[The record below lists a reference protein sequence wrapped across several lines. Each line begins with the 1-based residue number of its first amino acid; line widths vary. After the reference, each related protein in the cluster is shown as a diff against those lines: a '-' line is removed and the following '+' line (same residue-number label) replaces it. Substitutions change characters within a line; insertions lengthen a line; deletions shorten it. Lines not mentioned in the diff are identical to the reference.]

1 MFNKLY
7 DKIKEIFLK
16 NYRFLIFLILMFIIF
31 TIQFPYTIEAPGG
44 YINVTKRIEMDNSY
58 VSKGSFNMAY
68 VSEVSATIPTLFY
81 AWLNPNWDIS
91 KNEDILLENE
101 TIDDL
106 LFRNKLALKEA
117 NNNAIMVAYRKAGF
131 DYEIIE
137 QKFYVA
143 YLDADSET
151 DLKVGDLIIEVDGKK
166 IADKSEISQIISSK
180 NIGDE
185 IEFKVKNDNKNYER
199 IAKVKE
205 IDDLK
210 AVGIVIYELL
220 ELKTD
225 PPIKIKSSSSES
237 GPSGGLMTS
246 LAIYNSLVEE
256 DITKGN
262 IIIGTGTIDANGNVG
277 SIGGVKYKLLGAIK
291 GKAKIFIVPSG
302 ENYLEAMALKEKN
315 DYDIEIVGVSTFDEA
330 LKFLENYNKKS

>member
-16 NYRFLIFLILMFIIF
+16 NYRFLIFLVIIVIIF
-31 TIQFPYTIEAPGG
+31 TIQLPYTIEAPGG
-44 YINVTKRIEMDNSY
+44 YIDVTKRIEMDNAY
-58 VSKGSFNMAY
+58 ESKGSFNMAY

-91 KNEDILLENE
+91 KNEDILLEND
-101 TIDDL
+101 TIEDL

-117 NNNAIMVAYRKAGF
+117 NNNAIMVAYSKAGF
-131 DYEIIE
+131 NYEIVE

-143 YLDADSET
+143 YLDIDADT
-151 DLKVGDLIIEVDGKK
+151 DLEVGDLIIEVDGEK
-166 IADKSEISQIISSK
+166 ISDKSEISQIIANK
-180 NIGDE
+180 NIDDE
-185 IEFKVKNDNKNYER
+185 IKFKVKNNNRNYER
-199 IAKVKE
+199 TAKIKE
-205 IDDLK
+205 IDGSK
-210 AVGIVIYELL
+210 VVGIVIYELV

-225 PPIKIKSSSSES
+225 PTIEIKSNSSES

-246 LAIYNSLVEE
+246 LAVYNSLVSE

-262 IIIGTGTIDANGNVG
+262 IIIGTGTIDSKGNVG

-330 LKFLENYNKKS
+330 LEFLENYNKKS

>member
-1 MFNKLY
+1 M
-7 DKIKEIFLK
+7 ITIT
-16 NYRFLIFLILMFIIF
+16 ILF
-31 TIQFPYTIEAPGG
+31 TIKFPYTIDAPGG
-44 YINVTKRIEMDNSY
+44 YINVTKRIEIDNGYES
-58 VSKGSFNMAY
+58 SGSFNMAY

-101 TIDDL
+101 TVEDL

-131 DYEIIE
+131 DYEIVE

-143 YLDADSET
+143 YLDTSSET

-166 IADKSEISQIISSK
+166 IADKNEISQIIASK

-185 IEFKVKNDNKNYER
+185 INFKVKNDNKNYER
-199 IAKVKE
+199 IARVKE
-205 IDDLK
+205 IDNSK
-210 AVGIVIYELL
+210 VVGIVIYELL

-225 PPIKIKSSSSES
+225 PVIKIKSSSSES
-237 GPSGGLMTS
+237 GPSGGLMTA

-256 DITKGN
+256 DITNGE
-262 IIIGTGTIDANGNVG
+262 IIIGTGTIDSKGNVG

-291 GKAKIFIVPSG
+291 GKAKIFIVPNG
-302 ENYLEAMALKEKN
+302 ENYLEAMELKEKK
-315 DYDIEIVGVSTFDEA
+315 DYDIEIVGISTFDEA
-330 LKFLENYNKKS
+330 LEFLENYNKKS

>member
-7 DKIKEIFLK
+7 DKVKEIFLK
-16 NYRFLIFLILMFIIF
+16 NYRFLILMITITILF
-31 TIQFPYTIEAPGG
+31 TIKFPYTIDAPGG
-44 YINVTKRIEMDNSY
+44 YINVTKRIEIDNGYES
-58 VSKGSFNMAY
+58 SGSFNMAY

-101 TIDDL
+101 TVEDL

-131 DYEIIE
+131 DYEIVE

-143 YLDADSET
+143 YLDTSSET

-166 IADKSEISQIISSK
+166 IADKNEISQIIASK

-185 IEFKVKNDNKNYER
+185 INFKVKNDNKNYER
-199 IAKVKE
+199 IARVKE
-205 IDDLK
+205 IDNSK
-210 AVGIVIYELL
+210 VVGIVIYELL

-225 PPIKIKSSSSES
+225 PVIKIKSSSSES
-237 GPSGGLMTS
+237 GPSGGLMTA

-256 DITKGN
+256 DITNGE
-262 IIIGTGTIDANGNVG
+262 IIIGTGTIDSKGNVG

-291 GKAKIFIVPSG
+291 GKAKIFIVPNG
-302 ENYLEAMALKEKN
+302 ENYLEAMELKEKK
-315 DYDIEIVGVSTFDEA
+315 DYDIEIVGISTFDEA
-330 LKFLENYNKKS
+330 LEFLENYNKKS

>member
-16 NYRFLIFLILMFIIF
+16 NYRFLIFLVLIFIIF
-31 TIQFPYTIEAPGG
+31 TIRLPYTIEAPGG
-44 YINVTKRIEMDNSY
+44 YINVTKRIEMDNAY
-58 VSKGSFNMAY
+58 TSKGSFNMAY
-68 VSEVSATIPTLFY
+68 VSEVSATLPTLFY

-131 DYEIIE
+131 DYEIVE

-143 YLDADSET
+143 YLDATSET

-166 IADKSEISQIISSK
+166 IADKSEISQIVASK
-180 NIGDE
+180 DIGDE
-185 IEFKVKNDNKNYER
+185 IKFKVKNNNKNYER
-199 IAKVKE
+199 IARVKE
-205 IDDLK
+205 IDNSK
-210 AVGIVIYELL
+210 VVGIVIYELL
-220 ELKTD
+220 ELKTN
-225 PPIKIKSSSSES
+225 PVIKIKSSSSES
-237 GPSGGLMTS
+237 GPSGGLMTA

-262 IIIGTGTIDANGNVG
+262 IIIGTGMIDSKGNVG

-302 ENYLEAMALKEKN
+302 ENYLEAITLKEKN

-330 LKFLENYNKKS
+330 LEFLENYHKKS